1 MIALSIVIMIQAR
14 SMTHLWLYAA
24 FNGIGQGGWAPNLAM
39 LAVTYFGLKHYGAVL
54 GAIHLCFYL
63 GAASGPMIAGVTFD
77 WVGSYRLVLLIIAAL
92 CFVIVPIM
100 AFMRKTPFA
109 SYGK

>member
-1 MIALSIVIMIQAR
+1 
-14 SMTHLWLYAA
+14 
-24 FNGIGQGGWAPNLAM
+24 
-39 LAVTYFGLKHYGAVL
+39 
-54 GAIHLCFYL
+54 
-63 GAASGPMIAGVTFD
+63 MIAGFTFD

-100 AFMRKTPFA
+100 AFMRKAPFA